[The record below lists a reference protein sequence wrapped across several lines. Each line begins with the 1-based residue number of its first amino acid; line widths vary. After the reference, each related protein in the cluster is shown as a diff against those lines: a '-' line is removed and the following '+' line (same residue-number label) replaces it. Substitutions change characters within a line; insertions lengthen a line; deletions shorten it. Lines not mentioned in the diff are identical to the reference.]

1 MDIYMCVCVCI
12 CGYVDMY
19 VYIYMCVCGYVYIYI
34 FIYMCVDM
42 CIYMTY
48 SQTYMQVTDKVQYL
62 QKEAKLQR
70 GLEQCLAD
78 TVCISQENFHKCL
91 TYAFLEGLSLQMI
104 SESSKWSATQTTSQ
118 SKVTK

>member
-1 MDIYMCVCVCI
+1 
-12 CGYVDMY
+12 MY
-19 VYIYMCVCGYVYIYI
+19 IICGYVYIYI
-34 FIYMCVDM
+34 YV
-42 CIYMTY
+42 TY
-48 SQTYMQVTDKVQYL
+48 SQAYMQVTDKVQYL

-70 GLEQCLAD
+70 GLELCLAD
-78 TVCISQENFHKCL
+78 TVCISQKNFHKCL

>member
-1 MDIYMCVCVCI
+1 
-12 CGYVDMY
+12 
-19 VYIYMCVCGYVYIYI
+19 
-34 FIYMCVDM
+34 MCVDM
-42 CIYMTY
+42 CIYIYMTY